1 MAKQSKQDRL
11 RRLNRGRCPV
21 HGVLMTQVDDW
32 FPDGD
37 GDRYTI
43 VGCPR
48 KDCEILV
55 LAWDEYSGPYRMH
68 EDFEYVIDEAP
79 E

>member
-1 MAKQSKQDRL
+1 
-11 RRLNRGRCPV
+11 
-21 HGVLMTQVDDW
+21 MTQVDDW